1 MICDRPRLT
10 EQKPKTI
17 MQQDIPDKTLDT
29 RLTRITFSSVYE
41 CNTDLTRHVSRLDNS
56 NLQGKSKKGSSYREF
71 ELAGVRR
78 K

>member
-29 RLTRITFSSVYE
+29 RLTRITFSSV
-41 CNTDLTRHVSRLDNS
+41 NTDLTRHVSRLDNS